1 MVKIT
6 KSDYP
11 WTIIVEDKI
20 SKSSG
25 KPYVSIGIGFK
36 EKNKNATCEADQ
48 YPTKW
53 TNFVNIE
60 DMLKLSSGLENAYQD
75 YKSQRRLEKSSNKQ
89 QEQQANQT
97 EDYLENPFD

>member
-1 MVKIT
+1 MVRIT
-6 KSDYP
+6 KTDFP

-20 SKSSG
+20 SKNSG

-48 YPTKW
+48 YQTKW

-75 YKSQRRLEKSSNKQ
+75 YKSQRRLEKSQNRQS
-89 QEQQANQT
+89 EQQPNQ
-97 EDYLENPFD
+97 EDYLDNPFD